1 MWTAILLII
10 LFFGGVYAFNR
21 GTNWMQW
28 KLQGQNRITDEKTLD
43 EWVALIDGAASKRDK
58 TMEHL
63 ARAIQAE
70 KIPNITI
77 SKKEIKLGRDP
88 RPFLVIEH
96 SFLKGYFMY
105 VAALAYGE
113 DRLNVVWYLVLDTPE
128 IAAARRNAKRGHGGP
143 PLQNYFNNIFSG
155 GANRVLNMSIL
166 DKLEL
171 TNYVT
176 LVHGVV
182 VDTTRELMK
191 EQNMDWAK
199 INTQTKGFLKLS

>member
-1 MWTAILLII
+1 MTVILLAV
-10 LFFGGVYAFNR
+10 LGLGALWAFSR
-21 GTNWMQW
+21 FRNWTKW
-28 KLQGQNRITDEKTLD
+28 KIKDEGKITEEKTLD
-43 EWVALIDGAASKRDK
+43 EWVALIDGAASKKDK
-58 TMEHL
+58 TMETL

-77 SKKEIKLGRDP
+77 SKREVKLGRDP

-96 SFLKGYFMY
+96 SFLTGYYMY

-113 DRLNVVWYLVLDTPE
+113 DRLNIVWYLVLDSPE
-128 IAAARRNAKRGHGGP
+128 IAAARRSAKH
-143 PLQNYFNNIFSG
+143 
-155 GANRVLNMSIL
+155 GANDPTAWTNRFVGSFNRMVNMSIL

-171 TNYVT
+171 SNYVS

-182 VDTTRELMK
+182 VETTKALMK
-191 EQNMDWAK
+191 EENMDWAK